1 MNQGGFRRIG
11 WTAVVFFL
19 VWGMIRYFLPLI
31 SPFLLGW
38 LFASMAEPMTA
49 FLSRRLRLGR
59 TVSAG
64 VSVSL
69 VLTVLLG
76 LVWLLGALGYREIA
90 ALAARVP
97 EYAGAMA
104 GKFSQLRD
112 WLLGLVSRLPG
123 GLGELMG
130 RTVTGLFTEGSVVLE
145 KAASGAISAA
155 GSVAGRLPGGALLI
169 GTAVVSAYMMSG
181 QYPQLMERLTDNPRF
196 RERWSPMLHRLWDTV
211 RLWLKAQLKLSAMT
225 FAIVGAGFLL
235 LRVEHWVGWA
245 LVTALVDAVPILG
258 TGTVL
263 IPMALLA
270 FLWGEQ
276 ARGIGL
282 AALYATAMLTRSAME
297 PRLVGRQLGMN
308 PLVTL
313 MALYAGYQIW
323 GIWGMILSPILAV
336 SVGQLTGN
344 SPCQDS

>member
-1 MNQGGFRRIG
+1 MDHGGFRRIG
-11 WTAVVFFL
+11 WTVVVFFL
-19 VWGMIRYFLPLI
+19 VWGLIRYFLPLV

-38 LFASMAEPMTA
+38 LVASMAEPMTA
-49 FLSRRLRLGR
+49 FLSRRLRLSRGLC
-59 TVSAG
+59 AG

-76 LVWLLGALGYREIA
+76 LVWLVGALGYREVTV
-90 ALAARVP
+90 LAARVP

-104 GKFSQLRD
+104 GKFGQLRD
-112 WLLGLVSRLPG
+112 WLLALVDRLPE

-130 RTVTGLFTEGSVVLE
+130 RTVKGLFTEGSVLLE

-155 GSVAGRLPGGALLI
+155 GSVAGRIPGGALLL
-169 GTAVVSAYMMSG
+169 GTAVVSAYMISG
-181 QYPQLMERLTDNPRF
+181 QYPELMERLTDSPRF
-196 RERWSPMLHRLWDTV
+196 RQRWGPMLRRLRDTV
-211 RLWLKAQLKLSAMT
+211 GLWLKAQLKLSAMT

-263 IPMALLA
+263 IPMALIA

-282 AALYATAMLTRSAME
+282 AALYVTAMLTRSAME

-308 PLVTL
+308 PLLTL
-313 MALYAGYQIW
+313 MALYAGYRIW

-336 SVGQLTGN
+336 TVRQLTAAGE
-344 SPCQDS
+344 

>member
-11 WTAVVFFL
+11 WIVVVFFL
-19 VWGMIRYFLPLI
+19 IWGIIRYFLPLV

-38 LFASMAEPMTA
+38 LIASMAEPMTA

-59 TVSAG
+59 TASAG

-90 ALAARVP
+90 GLAARVP
-97 EYAGAMA
+97 EYAGALT
-104 GKFSQLRD
+104 GKFGQMRD
-112 WLLGLVSRLPG
+112 WLLALVNRLPG

-130 RTVTGLFTEGSVVLE
+130 KTVTGLFTEGSILLD

-155 GSVAGRLPGGALLI
+155 GSVAGRIPGGALLL
-169 GTAVVSAYMMSG
+169 GTAVVSAYMISG
-181 QYPQLMERLTDNPRF
+181 QYPDLMDRLTDNPRF
-196 RERWSPMLHRLWDTV
+196 RERWEPMLRRLWDTV
-211 RLWLKAQLKLSAMT
+211 RLWLKAQLKLSALT

-235 LRVEHWVGWA
+235 LRVENWAAWA

-263 IPMALLA
+263 IPMALIA

-308 PLVTL
+308 PLLTL
-313 MALYAGYQIW
+313 MALYAGYRIW

-336 SVGQLTGN
+336 TVHQVTVGGE
-344 SPCQDS
+344 